1 MAKGGLAR
9 GLGRAEGDNNY
20 SATMNIAVI
29 NEGGS
34 AGDNN
39 IECNIIAKDDSEEII
54 LSHLFSLAVETNPDM
69 QVVMDMEVNESTSGD
84 GQLESTLNKV
94 ETTDETG
101 KTETLPDD
109 KIEEKKNDVE
119 LEIFPGDWETGNSED
134 IEIGEPGGA
143 VRPGG
148 TEEDWGKGENE
159 DVVVGD

>member
-1 MAKGGLAR
+1 M
-9 GLGRAEGDNNY
+9 
-20 SATMNIAVI
+20 
-29 NEGGS
+29 
-34 AGDNN
+34 
-39 IECNIIAKDDSEEII
+39 
-54 LSHLFSLAVETNPDM
+54 
-69 QVVMDMEVNESTSGD
+69 MDMEVNESTSGD

-119 LEIFPGDWETGNSED
+119 LEVFPDDWETGNSED
-134 IEIGEPGGA
+134 IEVGEPGGT

-148 TEEDWGKGENE
+148 TEEDWEKGENE